1 MTHHWSLCFL
11 VSPCYLQDAMP
22 CQWSSSD
29 LPRVLRIWESVF
41 YSQAFFTLHFFLL
54 VLRLR
59 WGQQFNLKVSRVLCW
74 SLKHSPG
81 PAICLNHSNPQKR
94 YGGRFYLR
102 VTAGR
107 LSNEES
113 VSYRIW
119 TLFAI
124 GEHARSLM
132 LYPFGHRAMRTEVI
146 KAPVLVVICV
156 LEVLSCNIVMTNIS
170 IHEFATI
177 LLWW

>member
-1 MTHHWSLCFL
+1 MSRHWSLCFL

-41 YSQAFFTLHFFLL
+41 YCQAFSTLHSFLL
-54 VLRLR
+54 VLRLP
-59 WGQQFNLKVSRVLCW
+59 WGQQFNLKVSRILCW

-81 PAICLNHSNPQKR
+81 SAICLNHSNPQKR

-102 VTAGR
+102 VTADR

-113 VSYRIW
+113 ASYGIW

-124 GEHARSLM
+124 GERMPEA
-132 LYPFGHRAMRTEVI
+132 
-146 KAPVLVVICV
+146 
-156 LEVLSCNIVMTNIS
+156 SCFIRLAA
-170 IHEFATI
+170 EPYGQR
-177 LLWW
+177 